1 MLDVDR
7 QHIDRLDQRCKWL
20 TARIAAKKSVG
31 WETVYDESER
41 DALLWALVVLRQEKE
56 AEAMKT
62 DNATVG
68 QSKGAKVVAGIN
80 DATDIISTLVP
91 TVAAL
96 GGLVRLIAT
105 AVRPTDAQKAQAFD
119 AAIAEFD
126 TAKAGL
132 DAAVDGFEQ
141 AKAQAAAAKPAGN
154 PVSAMGAK
162 TSGSKPSDG

>member
-1 MLDVDR
+1 M
-7 QHIDRLDQRCKWL
+7 
-20 TARIAAKKSVG
+20 TT
-31 WETVYDESER
+31 E
-41 DALLWALVVLRQEKE
+41 
-56 AEAMKT
+56 
-62 DNATVG
+62 NATGG

-80 DATDIISTLVP
+80 DAADIIGTLVP

-119 AAIAEFD
+119 EAIAAFD
-126 TAKAGL
+126 DAKAGL
-132 DAAVDGFEQ
+132 DTAVSGFEQ

-162 TSGSKPSDG
+162 TSGAKPSDG